1 MTDLCVISYDIG
13 TTSTKTCLYRVGA
26 RLELLRRALHRYPL
40 RVLPGGGVE
49 QDPAEFWRAM
59 ALGTRE
65 VLAASGVSAPS
76 VRALSFS
83 SQMQGLI
90 LVDEALQPVRPAMS
104 YLDSRGM
111 EEHRRVIKSGLC
123 VAGLRARIA
132 LPSLYLTGG
141 VSASV
146 KDPVWK
152 YLWVKDHEPERFA
165 RVRYWLDIKEYLA
178 LRCTGR
184 AAMTEDSAHAT
195 FLLDS
200 RPGRHR
206 WSAYLAKAYGV
217 ELRHLPEII
226 ASTDVVGPLT
236 AEAAADLGLT
246 PGISVVAGG
255 GDLTMTALGSGCVNP
270 GDAHVYM
277 GTSGWVSTVSAKR
290 LVDVNHLMASIIG
303 ARPGHYNY
311 IGEQETSGKCLDW
324 ARDHLALDG
333 IGLFPADLSKEAEPR
348 AFEVMASAGAGAPPG
363 AGGVVFAPWLHGN
376 RSPFEDPLA
385 RGIFFNVGLNT
396 DKACLLRAVLEG
408 VFQHKRWLLECM
420 AKKAAVR
427 EPLRFAGG
435 GAISKAIGQLLAD
448 IIGRAIEAVAEPQ
461 CAGATGAAAL
471 CALHLGALSGFDRLR
486 ESIQVN
492 ATYEPDRSAR
502 EVYERGYEVLR
513 GLHSANRRHFRRL
526 NGARAAP

>member
-13 TTSTKTCLYRVGA
+13 TTSTKTCLYRVGK
-26 RLELLRRALHRYPL
+26 RLELSRRAFHRYPL

-49 QDPAEFWRAM
+49 QDPADFWRAM
-59 ALGTRE
+59 AEGTRE

-90 LVDEALQPVRPAMS
+90 LVDENLRAIRPAMS
-104 YLDSRGM
+104 YLDSRGV
-111 EEHRRVIKSGLC
+111 EEHRRGIQSGLC
-123 VAGLRARIA
+123 VAGLRARIL
-132 LPSLYLTGG
+132 LPSLVLTGG

-152 YLWVKDHEPERFA
+152 YLWVKNHEPEVFA
-165 RVRYWLDIKEYLA
+165 RARYWLDVKDYLA

-195 FLLDS
+195 FLFDS
-200 RPGRHR
+200 RPGKRR
-206 WSAYLAKAYGV
+206 WSAHLANAYGV
-217 ELRHLPEII
+217 QARHLPEVI
-226 ASTDVVGPLT
+226 ASTDEVGPLT
-236 AEAAADLGLT
+236 AEAASDLGLA
-246 PGISVVAGG
+246 PGIPVVAGG

-277 GTSGWVSTVSAKR
+277 GTSGWVSTVSQER
-290 LVDVNHLMASIIG
+290 RVDVRHFMASIIG

-333 IGLFPADLSKEAEPR
+333 IGLFPADVGREAEAR
-348 AFEVMASAGAGAPPG
+348 AFEVMSAAGAKAPPG
-363 AGGVVFAPWLHGN
+363 AGGVLFAPWLHGN

-408 VFQHKRWLLECM
+408 VLQQKRWLLECM
-420 AKKAAVR
+420 AQKAVVR

-435 GAISKAIGQLLAD
+435 GATSKIIGQLLAD
-448 IIGRAIEAVAEPQ
+448 ITGQAIETVAEPQ

-471 CALHLGALSGFDRLR
+471 CALHLGTLAGFDRLR
-486 ESIQVN
+486 ESIPVA

-502 EVYERGYEVLR
+502 EVHEKTYSVLR
-513 GLHSANRRHFRRL
+513 GLHAANRRHFRRL
-526 NGARAAP
+526 NGAERIG